1 MGMRIANSPLVAKIL
16 TLISWI
22 ALECQDVGHD
32 TSSPPFRG
40 ALAKGE
46 PAMEVILHLG
56 AHRTASSSFQHYMR
70 ANATRLERCAVG
82 FWGPAQTR
90 HNILSGV
97 MPRESSQTPEEQ
109 FAEAQKRIMQNLD
122 LAAARGVRHLVISDE
137 NIIGAPRKILRE
149 CQIYGGVGERMAR
162 YSQAFGGRLTRIA
175 LTMRSQDTY
184 WNSVAAFS
192 VARGRKVISR
202 KGLSK
207 LAGSRRQWRD
217 VITDLAC
224 AVPDVEIQV
233 HAYETFG
240 GMPERRLSA
249 MTGLTGLPT
258 QNARE
263 WLNRAPGLA
272 ELRAILTERGEDPAV
287 LPEGEG
293 RWHPFNRDQVMA
305 LREAYADD
313 LFWLCAGADGLAT
326 LIEEPASAKDGKS
339 LPAND
344 ATRGQADGK
353 ENRRLA

>member
-1 MGMRIANSPLVAKIL
+1 
-16 TLISWI
+16 
-22 ALECQDVGHD
+22 
-32 TSSPPFRG
+32 
-40 ALAKGE
+40 
-46 PAMEVILHLG
+46 MEIILHLG

-70 ANATRLERCAVG
+70 TNATRLERRAVG

-90 HNILSGV
+90 HGILTGV
-97 MPRESSQTPEEQ
+97 LPGETSQTPEEQ
-109 FAEAQKRIMQNLD
+109 FAAAQERITQNLD

-137 NIIGAPRKILRE
+137 NIIGAPRKNLRE
-149 CQIYGGVGERMAR
+149 SQIYGGIGERMAR

-175 LTMRSQDTY
+175 LTMRSHDTY
-184 WNSVAAFS
+184 WNSILAFS
-192 VARGRKVISR
+192 VARGRNVIGR
-202 KGLSK
+202 KGLAK

-249 MTGLTGLPT
+249 MTGLAALPT

-272 ELRAILTERGEDPAV
+272 ELRAILTERGEDPAA
-287 LPEGEG
+287 LPEGDG

-313 LFWLCAGADGLAT
+313 LFWLRAGADGLAT
-326 LIEEPASAKDGKS
+326 LIDETASAKAGRHPPVD
-339 LPAND
+339 D